1 LRGKP
6 NNGADVGATL
16 QEEWKR
22 YFVAY
27 EDALASFYSLQEATE
42 QTLEQSR
49 AAAIELNRIASLRMS
64 IGDVKRRLQ
73 ASADNDRVA
82 EIERDRATV
91 ELDGVGV
98 DVLDLVAT
106 RGAAFGS
113 VLELSFR
120 IDPKLVPQLVD
131 LTKPVRIRFPFGE
144 STYTAS
150 CRLVRFRLV
159 QHEFAFRFAVVD
171 PG

>member
-1 LRGKP
+1 VSTALR
-6 NNGADVGATL
+6 
-16 QEEWKR
+16 EEWKR
-22 YFVAY
+22 HFVAY
-27 EDALASFYSLQEATE
+27 EDAVASFYSLQDATE

-49 AAAIELNRIASLRMS
+49 AAASYLNRIASLRTS
-64 IGDVKRRLQ
+64 IRDVRRRLQ

-82 EIERDRATV
+82 EIERDHAAI
-91 ELDGVGV
+91 ELDGIHI

-106 RGAAFGS
+106 RGATLGS

-120 IDPKLVPQLVD
+120 IDPKLMPQLAD

-144 STYTAS
+144 STYVAS

-159 QHEFAFRFAVVD
+159 HHEFAFRFAIVD

>member
-1 LRGKP
+1 MSTTLR
-6 NNGADVGATL
+6 
-16 QEEWKR
+16 EEWKT
-22 YFVAY
+22 YFIAY
-27 EDALASFYSLQEATE
+27 EDALASFHSLQDVTE
-42 QTLEQSR
+42 KTLEQSR
-49 AAAIELNRIASLRMS
+49 AAMNYLNRMASLRTS
-64 IGDVKRRLQ
+64 IYDVRRRLQ

-82 EIERDRATV
+82 EIERDHATI
-91 ELDGVGV
+91 ELDGIRI

-120 IDPKLVPQLVD
+120 IDPKLVPQLAD

-144 STYTAS
+144 SMYVAS

-159 QHEFAFRFAVVD
+159 HHEFAFRFAIVD